1 MEANRHFKEKT
12 IFLLIA
18 RDHSKL
24 LEVKEEINWKIFNDS
39 PVDTQFKNKIVTL
52 KFDFGKAVKAAE
64 LLNILEISLKDE
76 KLNEINELFVF
87 YNHGTLLLYFEFFQ
101 HIF

>member
-1 MEANRHFKEKT
+1 LEANRHFKEKT

-39 PVDTQFKNKIVTL
+39 PVDTQSKNKIVTL

-87 YNHGTLLLYFEFFQ
+87 YNHGTLLLYLNFM
-101 HIF
+101 